1 MCENQKANK
10 RIVIFTA
17 ATHASL
23 NDAIV
28 FKAVRDTSDDALGGR
43 GWFPWAILQPEVSL
57 HVLGPGLAIGGAYTV
72 EHQSSFPQC
81 SMANLS
87 KNQ

>member
-23 NDAIV
+23 NDGIV
-28 FKAVRDTSDDALGGR
+28 CKAVRDTSDDALGGR
-43 GWFPWAILQPEVSL
+43 GWFTWTILQPEVSL
-57 HVLGPGLAIGGAYTV
+57 HVLGPGLAISGAYTV

-87 KNQ
+87 KNK

>member
-1 MCENQKANK
+1 MCDNQKANK

-17 ATHASL
+17 AIHASV

-28 FKAVRDTSDDALGGR
+28 CKAVHTSDDALGGR
-43 GWFPWAILQPEVSL
+43 GWFPQTVLQPEVSL
-57 HVLGPGLAIGGAYTV
+57 DVLGPGLAISGAYTV

>member
-28 FKAVRDTSDDALGGR
+28 CKAVHTSDDVLGGR
-43 GWFPWAILQPEVSL
+43 AGLHRPSCSL
-57 HVLGPGLAIGGAYTV
+57 KSVCMY
-72 EHQSSFPQC
+72 
-81 SMANLS
+81 
-87 KNQ
+87 

>member
-1 MCENQKANK
+1 MCDNQKANK

-28 FKAVRDTSDDALGGR
+28 CKAVHTSDDALGGR
-43 GWFPWAILQPEVSL
+43 GWLYRLPCSLEVSL
-57 HVLGPGLAIGGAYTV
+57 MY
-72 EHQSSFPQC
+72 
-81 SMANLS
+81 
-87 KNQ
+87 

>member
-17 ATHASL
+17 ATRASL

-28 FKAVRDTSDDALGGR
+28 CKAVRDTSDDALGGR
-43 GWFPWAILQPEVSL
+43 GWFP
-57 HVLGPGLAIGGAYTV
+57 
-72 EHQSSFPQC
+72 
-81 SMANLS
+81 
-87 KNQ
+87 